1 MIKGKKRIS
10 STNLWKRVY
19 DLMKLCVKKLLRM
32 CVLKLVYKFQDIAH
46 SYYINLTLQSLLKNF
61 LPVLESFFWN
71 PKRITLDENSLSRV
85 FRQFRI

>member
-1 MIKGKKRIS
+1 
-10 STNLWKRVY
+10 
-19 DLMKLCVKKLLRM
+19 M

-61 LPVLESFFWN
+61 LPVLESFFFGSQ
-71 PKRITLDENSLSRV
+71 KEITFDENFPRRA